1 MSMITLIVK
10 ISFLVPSPQDCSL
23 RKQKIILKEEASCAH
38 IVNSTSLP
46 RNSAQLT
53 ENRPECV
60 QSHDVASQTIY
71 SFPPILPKEIEDLL
85 KKFRHDESQDNDCN
99 TTSKCF
105 LNTSSQSNRS
115 MMDISVLRRKLFIN
129 HPDSPECDDMPSESF
144 GAHLNFSPPPR
155 TPELTRNGDDQV
167 VNSATQKSNDSFGD
181 MFGELSPIRS
191 CSSPTEFSHDI
202 SMLSDCGKEQTP
214 SARRYRNLKTK
225 GKNLSESFTKFK
237 DEVLCDKENQ
247 LEDLLTK
254 PKRFERFDSGFSA
267 DEDFKASA
275 EFMQF

>member
-1 MSMITLIVK
+1 MI
-10 ISFLVPSPQDCSL
+10 SSLVPSPQDCSL
-23 RKQKIILKEEASCAH
+23 RKQKIVLKEEASCAH
-38 IVNSTSLP
+38 IVNSTALP
-46 RNSAQLT
+46 QNFAKFI
-53 ENRPECV
+53 ENRSECV
-60 QSHDVASQTIY
+60 QRHDVASQTVY

-85 KKFRHDESQDNDCN
+85 KKFRHDESQENEFN
-99 TTSKCF
+99 TTEKCY
-105 LNTSSQSNRS
+105 LNTSSQSNRT

-129 HPDSPECDDMPSESF
+129 HPDSPECEDSIPSESF

-155 TPELTRNGDDQV
+155 TPELTRNADDQV

-191 CSSPTEFSHDI
+191 CSSPTELTHDI
-202 SMLSDCGKEQTP
+202 SMLSDCGREQTP
-214 SARRYRNLKTK
+214 SLRRYRNLKTK

-247 LEDLLTK
+247 LDDLLTK